1 VSQPDFL
8 YCPRCATPLVRGP
21 QAGRERLFCAS
32 CGWVHWNN
40 PTPVVAA
47 VIEYEGK
54 VLLARNAAWPEKMF
68 ALVAGFLEREET
80 PQQAVA
86 REVLEET
93 GLAVTSAHLIGVYE
107 FQRRNEVIIAFHT
120 PAEGTIALGEELA
133 EVKLLEPAQV
143 RPWPLGTGLAVADW
157 MRARGLAVEF
167 APLPQRG

>member
-1 VSQPDFL
+1 MSDFRF
-8 YCPRCATPLVRGP
+8 CPRCAAPLGHAL
-21 QAGRERLFCAS
+21 QAGRERALCTA
-32 CGWVHWNN
+32 CGWVHWDN

-54 VLLARNAAWPEKMF
+54 VLLARNVAWPEKMF
-68 ALVAGFLEREET
+68 ALVAGFLERDET

-86 REVLEET
+86 REVHEET
-93 GLAVTSAHLIGVYE
+93 GLSVTATHLIGVYE
-107 FQRRNEVIIAFHT
+107 FRRRNEVIIAFHT

-133 EVKLLEPAQV
+133 EVKLLEPARV

-167 APLPQRG
+167 VPLPARG